1 MPAAPSLSP
10 SQPLSNPPRRPHLVV
25 IGGGFA
31 GLWAVR
37 ALARSPLAIT
47 LVDRANHHLFQP
59 LLYQVATAGLSAP
72 DIAAPLRH
80 ILRGQANVEVR
91 LAEVTG
97 IDLARREVVL
107 DGDGES
113 ASDRDDGVHA
123 ERRAPGTLSY
133 DFLLVAA
140 GAAHA
145 YFGHNDWA
153 RHAPGLK
160 TLDDALTIRRRVL
173 TAFERA
179 EAAAAAGDTAS
190 RDAWL
195 HFAVVGGGPT
205 GVELAGTLA
214 EIAQHT
220 LVHEFRHIDPRR
232 ARVRLIEAGPAVLA
246 SFPPPLQAKARAQ
259 LERLGVEVVTGTP
272 VAGIDTEGYRLGE
285 RREACRTVLWAA
297 GVAASPLGRMLA
309 GKVSGSASAPAPSAA
324 ADSGAIELDRAGRV
338 KVLPDLSVPGHPEVF
353 VAGDLAAVA
362 QPDGRAVPGIAPA
375 AKQMGRYVARVL
387 KARLQERAQ
396 SSRTRPPEPFRYRDD
411 GNLATIGRMAAVVD
425 LRGLRLSGLVAWWF
439 WLAAHVFF
447 LIGFRNRLIVLVN
460 WAWAYWTHQ
469 RHARIVHGGELAP
482 DDAGSAVVDAGGA
495 PASAARRRD

>member
-1 MPAAPSLSP
+1 MSDTSNRAPAAPPASKP
-10 SQPLSNPPRRPHLVV
+10 PHLVV

-37 ALARSPLAIT
+37 ALARSPFAIT

-80 ILRGQANVEVR
+80 ILRGQANAEVR

-97 IDLARREVVL
+97 IDLARREVHL
-107 DGDGES
+107 DDDCGGRGRGGDGGRS
-113 ASDRDDGVHA
+113 VAASVLG
-123 ERRAPGTLSY
+123 Y

-140 GAAHA
+140 GATHA
-145 YFGHNDWA
+145 YFGHDDWA

-179 EAAAAAGDTAS
+179 EAAAAAGDTAA

-195 HFAVVGGGPT
+195 HFAVVGAGPT

-214 EIAQHT
+214 EIAEHT
-220 LVHEFRHIDPRR
+220 LAREFRHIDPRR
-232 ARVRLIEAGPAVLA
+232 ARVRLLEAGPAVLA

-259 LERLGVEVVTGTP
+259 LARLGVEVVTGTP
-272 VAGIDTEGYRLGE
+272 VGGIDAEGYRLGQQ
-285 RREACRTVLWAA
+285 REACRTVLWAA
-297 GVAASPLGRMLA
+297 GVAASPLGRILA
-309 GKVSGSASAPAPSAA
+309 DKANGSAAPEASANGAREGSAA
-324 ADSGAIELDRAGRV
+324 TANAAAGSVAPIELDRAGRV
-338 KVLPDLSVPGHPEVF
+338 KVRPDLSLGGHPEVF
-353 VAGDLAAVA
+353 VAGDMAALT
-362 QPDGRAVPGIAPA
+362 QPDGRPVPGIAPA

-387 KARLQERAQ
+387 RERLAGRPAGAQ
-396 SSRTRPPEPFRYRDD
+396 PPFRYRDD

-460 WAWAYWTHQ
+460 WAWAYWTYQ
-469 RHARIVHGGELAP
+469 RHARIVHGGE
-482 DDAGSAVVDAGGA
+482 AGAAADA
-495 PASAARRRD
+495 PAAARR